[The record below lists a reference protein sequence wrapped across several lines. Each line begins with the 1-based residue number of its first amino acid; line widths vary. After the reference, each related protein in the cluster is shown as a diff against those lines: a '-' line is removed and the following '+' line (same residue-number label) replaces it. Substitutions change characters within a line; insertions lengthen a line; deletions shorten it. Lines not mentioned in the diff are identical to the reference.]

1 MTETTVPESPKDEE
15 QIPNP
20 KSQIPNIKSLISNL
34 QSLISNL
41 KSPIFNLHSP
51 FFALLALFVV
61 FRLLT
66 LLLLRPG
73 GFIRDWSD
81 FDTFLGIAAM
91 SDYGLYPFLHYW
103 LEWPPLVPWLAVG
116 AYKLSLLC
124 PPWTDA
130 RLWFT
135 LILGGVFLLFE
146 TGNFVLLY
154 RIARRVYGEIEVG
167 DWKLEADRRP
177 PTPALAPERTAK
189 PSTPKAS
196 IVIVGAGASVSNI
209 SGEA

>member
-1 MTETTVPESPKDEE
+1 MTENLENAMPEASEEE
-15 QIPNP
+15 QISNLESPISNLQSP
-20 KSQIPNIKSLISNL
+20 TSNL
-34 QSLISNL
+34 QSLISDL
-41 KSPIFNLHSP
+41 QSP
-51 FFALLALFVV
+51 FFVLLALFLV

-81 FDTFLGIAAM
+81 FDTFLGIAAT

-124 PPWTDA
+124 PPWTNA

-154 RIARRVYGEIEVG
+154 RIARRLAGEG
-167 DWKLEADRRP
+167 DRR
-177 PTPALAPERTAK
+177 ERSLPVGPQTTAE
-189 PSTPKAS
+189 
-196 IVIVGAGASVSNI
+196 G
-209 SGEA
+209 